1 MTPFGF
7 RKILNW
13 LKDEYNN
20 PPIYVTENGVSQR
33 GETDLNDT
41 TRIYYL
47 RSYIN
52 EALKGMRGLPPLHV
66 HPLMLGTPAGRLVL
80 YPQAPV

>member
-1 MTPFGF
+1 MKVTPFGF

-13 LKDEYNN
+13 IKEEYNN
-20 PPIYVTENGVSQR
+20 PLIYVTENGVSQR

-41 TRIYYL
+41 LRISYL

-52 EALKGMRGLPPLHV
+52 EALKGRAGLSLPPC
-66 HPLMLGTPAGRLVL
+66 
-80 YPQAPV
+80 APFTVGNTC

>member
-7 RKILNW
+7 RRILNW
-13 LKDEYNN
+13 LKEEYNN

-41 TRIYYL
+41 LRIYYL

-52 EALKGMRGLPPLHV
+52 EALKGRTGLSPP
-66 HPLMLGTPAGRLVL
+66 PC
-80 YPQAPV
+80 APFTTGNTR